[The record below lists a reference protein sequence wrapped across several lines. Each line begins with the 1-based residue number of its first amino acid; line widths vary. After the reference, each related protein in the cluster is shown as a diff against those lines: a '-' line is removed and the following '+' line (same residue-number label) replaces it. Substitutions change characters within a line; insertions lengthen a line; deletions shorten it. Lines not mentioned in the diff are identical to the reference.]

1 MFKILA
7 YGLPAL
13 PLASLYFSIYV
24 LIGEFYFKNYGL
36 ALSVIGSIFIII
48 RLFDA
53 FTDPIMGYISDNFP
67 LRFGKRKPWV
77 LIGGILFIFSTWMLF
92 VPIYQ
97 SVDVEYFFF
106 WLFISAIG
114 WTIAYAPYYAMG
126 AELSMDYLERSKVT
140 FCREL
145 FTILGIIFASLLYS
159 LSFDFDNKIFKSGIG
174 SNIGL
179 FQICIFS
186 SVFFVLSMFLF
197 LLSKSNSKE
206 VSYDKNNILNIFEIF
221 ISLKKQKLMR
231 KLLSSHFIN
240 GLANGIPPA
249 LFVFYVNSVLKS
261 PEFTG
266 ILLFLYFLGAL
277 VGVPLWIFIS
287 NKLDKHRVWC
297 YAMVYSCFIFIF
309 VLFLEEYDLIF
320 FAIICILSGLAL
332 SADLAIPSSIQAD
345 IIDLEYLKTGKRLT
359 GQFFAFWGLVSKAAI
374 AISTGVALILLD
386 IIGFKSDENNGKN
399 ILFAVSFIY
408 AGLPIILKMFSIY
421 LMWNFKLDKKTHSEI
436 LEKIKT

>member
-36 ALSVIGSIFIII
+36 ALSIIGSIFIII

-77 LIGGILFIFSTWMLF
+77 LLGGILFIFSTWMLF

-159 LSFDFDNKIFKSGIG
+159 ISFDFDNKIFKSGIG

-206 VSYDKNNILNIFEIF
+206 APYDKNNILNIFEIF

-231 KLLSSHFIN
+231 KLLFSHFIN
-240 GLANGIPPA
+240 GLANGLPPA

-309 VLFLEEYDLIF
+309 VLFLKEYDLIF

>member
-13 PLASLYFSIYV
+13 PLGSLYFSIYV
-24 LIGEFYFKNYGL
+24 LIGEFYFVNYGL
-36 ALSVIGSIFIII
+36 ALSVIGLIFIII

-67 LRFGKRKPWV
+67 SRFGRRKPWV
-77 LIGGILFIFSTWMLF
+77 LIGGTVFIFSTWMLF
-92 VPIYQ
+92 VPIHQ

-106 WLFISAIG
+106 WLLISAIG
-114 WTIAYAPYYAMG
+114 WTVAYAPYYALG
-126 AELSMDYLERSKVT
+126 AELSMDYLERSRVT

-159 LSFDFDNKIFKSGIG
+159 ISFDIDDKIFKSGI
-174 SNIGL
+174 STSIGL

-186 SVFFVLSMFLF
+186 SVIFVLSMFSF
-197 LLSKSNSKE
+197 LLSKSNSIE
-206 VSYDKNNILNIFEIF
+206 VLNDENNILNIFEIF
-221 ISLKKQKLMR
+221 KSLKKQKLMR
-231 KLLSSHFIN
+231 KLLLSHFIN
-240 GLANGIPPA
+240 GLANGFPPA

-287 NKLDKHRVWC
+287 SKLDKHKVWC
-297 YAMVYSCFIFIF
+297 YAMIYACFIFIF
-309 VLFLEEYDLIF
+309 VLFLKEYDLML

-345 IIDLEYLKTGKRLT
+345 IIDLEYLKTGRRLT
-359 GQFFAFWGLVSKAAI
+359 GQFFAFWGLLSKAAI
-374 AISTGVALILLD
+374 AISTGMALILLD
-386 IIGFKSDENNGKN
+386 IVGFNSDENNGKYV
-399 ILFAVSFIY
+399 LFAVSFIY
-408 AGLPIILKMFSIY
+408 AGLPIIFKIFSIY
-421 LMWNFKLDKKTHSEI
+421 LMWNFKLDKKAHAEI
-436 LEKIKT
+436 LAKIRT

>member
-36 ALSVIGSIFIII
+36 ALSIIGSIFIII

-67 LRFGKRKPWV
+67 LKFGKRKPWV

-92 VPIYQ
+92 VPIYK

-106 WLFISAIG
+106 WLLISAIG

-186 SVFFVLSMFLF
+186 SIFFVLSMFLF
-197 LLSKSNSKE
+197 LISKSNSKE

-231 KLLSSHFIN
+231 KLLFSHFIN
-240 GLANGIPPA
+240 GLANGLPPA

-297 YAMVYSCFIFIF
+297 YAMIYSCFIFIF
-309 VLFLEEYDLIF
+309 VLFLEEYDLMF

-374 AISTGVALILLD
+374 AISTGMALILLD

>member
-36 ALSVIGSIFIII
+36 ALSIIGSIFIII

-92 VPIYQ
+92 VPIYK

-159 LSFDFDNKIFKSGIG
+159 ISFDFDNKIFKSGIG

-186 SVFFVLSMFLF
+186 SIFFVLSMFLF

-231 KLLSSHFIN
+231 KLLFSHFIN
-240 GLANGIPPA
+240 GLANGLPPA

-309 VLFLEEYDLIF
+309 VLFLKEYDLIF

-374 AISTGVALILLD
+374 AISTGMALILLD

>member
-36 ALSVIGSIFIII
+36 ALSIIGSIFIII

-92 VPIYQ
+92 VPIYK
-97 SVDVEYFFF
+97 SVDIEYFFF
-106 WLFISAIG
+106 WLLISAIG

-186 SVFFVLSMFLF
+186 SIFFVLSMFLF
-197 LLSKSNSKE
+197 LISKSNSKE

-231 KLLSSHFIN
+231 KLLFSHFIN
-240 GLANGIPPA
+240 GLANGLPPA

-297 YAMVYSCFIFIF
+297 YAMIYSCFIFIF

-374 AISTGVALILLD
+374 AISTGMALILLD

-399 ILFAVSFIY
+399 ILFAISFIY

>member
-77 LIGGILFIFSTWMLF
+77 LLGGILFIFSTWMLF

-159 LSFDFDNKIFKSGIG
+159 ISFDFDNKIFKSGIG

-231 KLLSSHFIN
+231 KLLFSHFIN

-374 AISTGVALILLD
+374 AISTGMALILLD

>member
-36 ALSVIGSIFIII
+36 ALSIIGSIFIII

-92 VPIYQ
+92 VPIYK

-159 LSFDFDNKIFKSGIG
+159 ISFDFDNKIFKSGIG
-174 SNIGL
+174 TNIGL

-186 SVFFVLSMFLF
+186 SIFFVLSMFLF
-197 LLSKSNSKE
+197 LISKSNSKE

-231 KLLSSHFIN
+231 KLLFSHFIN
-240 GLANGIPPA
+240 GLANGLPPA

-297 YAMVYSCFIFIF
+297 YAMIYSCFIFIF
-309 VLFLEEYDLIF
+309 VLFLKEYDLIF

-374 AISTGVALILLD
+374 AISTGMALILLD

>member
-36 ALSVIGSIFIII
+36 ALSIIGSIFIII

-77 LIGGILFIFSTWMLF
+77 LLGGILFIFSTWMLF

-159 LSFDFDNKIFKSGIG
+159 ISFDFDNKIFKSGIG

-231 KLLSSHFIN
+231 KLLFSHFIN
-240 GLANGIPPA
+240 GLANGLPPA

-297 YAMVYSCFIFIF
+297 YAMIYSCFIFIF

-374 AISTGVALILLD
+374 AISTGMALILLD

>member
-1 MFKILA
+1 MFKIVA

-36 ALSVIGSIFIII
+36 ALSIIGSIFIII

-92 VPIYQ
+92 VPIYK

-159 LSFDFDNKIFKSGIG
+159 ISFDFDNKIFKSGIG

-231 KLLSSHFIN
+231 KLLFSHFIN
-240 GLANGIPPA
+240 GLANGLPPA
-249 LFVFYVNSVLKS
+249 LFIFYVNSVLKS

-266 ILLFLYFLGAL
+266 IFLFLYFLGAL

-297 YAMVYSCFIFIF
+297 YAMIYACIIFIF

-345 IIDLEYLKTGKRLT
+345 IIDLEFLKTGKRLT

-374 AISTGVALILLD
+374 AISTGMALILLD
-386 IIGFKSDENNGKN
+386 IVGFNSEENNGKN
-399 ILFAVSFIY
+399 VLFAVSFIY

-421 LMWNFKLDKKTHSEI
+421 LMWNFKLDKKKHSEI

>member
-92 VPIYQ
+92 VPIYK

-159 LSFDFDNKIFKSGIG
+159 ISFDFDNKIFKSGIG

-186 SVFFVLSMFLF
+186 SAFFVLSMFLF

-206 VSYDKNNILNIFEIF
+206 VSSDKNNILNIFEIF

-231 KLLSSHFIN
+231 KLLFSHFIN
-240 GLANGIPPA
+240 GLANGLPPA

-297 YAMVYSCFIFIF
+297 YAMIYSCFIFIF
-309 VLFLEEYDLIF
+309 VLFLKEYDLIF

-374 AISTGVALILLD
+374 AISTGMALILLD

>member
-1 MFKILA
+1 LFKILA

-92 VPIYQ
+92 VPIYK

-106 WLFISAIG
+106 WLLMSAIG

-186 SVFFVLSMFLF
+186 SIFFVLSMFLF

-206 VSYDKNNILNIFEIF
+206 APYDKNNILNIFEIF

-240 GLANGIPPA
+240 GLANGLPPA

-287 NKLDKHRVWC
+287 YKLDKHRVWC

-309 VLFLEEYDLIF
+309 FDYH
-320 FAIICILSGLAL
+320 
-332 SADLAIPSSIQAD
+332 
-345 IIDLEYLKTGKRLT
+345 
-359 GQFFAFWGLVSKAAI
+359 FWVRI
-374 AISTGVALILLD
+374 
-386 IIGFKSDENNGKN
+386 
-399 ILFAVSFIY
+399 
-408 AGLPIILKMFSIY
+408 
-421 LMWNFKLDKKTHSEI
+421 KLWLYS
-436 LEKIKT
+436 

>member
-36 ALSVIGSIFIII
+36 ALSIIGSIFIII

-92 VPIYQ
+92 VPIYK

-106 WLFISAIG
+106 WLLISAIG

-186 SVFFVLSMFLF
+186 SIFFVLSMFLF
-197 LLSKSNSKE
+197 LISKSNTKK

-231 KLLSSHFIN
+231 KLLFSHFIN
-240 GLANGIPPA
+240 GLANGLPPA

-287 NKLDKHRVWC
+287 NKLDKHKVWC
-297 YAMVYSCFIFIF
+297 YAMIYSCFIFIF

-374 AISTGVALILLD
+374 AISTGMALILLD

>member
-1 MFKILA
+1 LFKILA

-36 ALSVIGSIFIII
+36 ALSIIGSIFIII

-77 LIGGILFIFSTWMLF
+77 LLGGILFIFSTWMLF
-92 VPIYQ
+92 VPIYK

-159 LSFDFDNKIFKSGIG
+159 ISFDFDNKIFKSGIG

-231 KLLSSHFIN
+231 KLLFSHFIN
-240 GLANGIPPA
+240 GLANGLPPA

-297 YAMVYSCFIFIF
+297 YAMIYSCFIFIF

-359 GQFFAFWGLVSKAAI
+359 GQFFAFWGLVSKGAI

>member
-36 ALSVIGSIFIII
+36 ALSIIGSIFIII

-159 LSFDFDNKIFKSGIG
+159 ISFDFDNKIFKSGIG

-197 LLSKSNSKE
+197 LISKSNSKE

-231 KLLSSHFIN
+231 KLLFSHFIN
-240 GLANGIPPA
+240 GLANGLPPA

-297 YAMVYSCFIFIF
+297 YAMIYSCFIFIF

-374 AISTGVALILLD
+374 AISTGMALILLD

>member
-1 MFKILA
+1 MLKILA

-77 LIGGILFIFSTWMLF
+77 LLGGILFIFSTWMLF

-159 LSFDFDNKIFKSGIG
+159 ISFDFDNKIFKSGID

-231 KLLSSHFIN
+231 KLLFSHFIN
-240 GLANGIPPA
+240 GLANGLPPA

-386 IIGFKSDENNGKN
+386 IIGFNSDENNGKN
-399 ILFAVSFIY
+399 VLFAVSFIY
-408 AGLPIILKMFSIY
+408 AGLPIILKILSIY
-421 LMWNFKLDKKTHSEI
+421 LMWDFKLDKKTHSEI

>member
-1 MFKILA
+1 
-7 YGLPAL
+7 
-13 PLASLYFSIYV
+13 
-24 LIGEFYFKNYGL
+24 
-36 ALSVIGSIFIII
+36 
-48 RLFDA
+48 
-53 FTDPIMGYISDNFP
+53 MGYISDNFP

-77 LIGGILFIFSTWMLF
+77 LIGGILFIFSTRMLF
-92 VPIYQ
+92 VPIYK
-97 SVDVEYFFF
+97 SVDVGYYFF

-126 AELSMDYLERSKVT
+126 AELSMDYLERSKIT

-159 LSFDFDNKIFKSGIG
+159 ISFDFDNKIFKSGIG

-197 LLSKSNSKE
+197 LISKSNSKE

-231 KLLSSHFIN
+231 KLLFSHFIN
-240 GLANGIPPA
+240 GLANGLPPA

-297 YAMVYSCFIFIF
+297 YAMIYACLIFIF
-309 VLFLEEYDLIF
+309 VLFLKEYDLIF

-374 AISTGVALILLD
+374 AISTGMALILLD

-421 LMWNFKLDKKTHSEI
+421 LMWNFKLDKKTHSDI

>member
-36 ALSVIGSIFIII
+36 ALSIIGSIFIII

-92 VPIYQ
+92 VPIYK

-126 AELSMDYLERSKVT
+126 AELSMDYLERSKIT

-159 LSFDFDNKIFKSGIG
+159 ISFDFDNKIFKSGIG

-231 KLLSSHFIN
+231 KLLFSHFIN
-240 GLANGIPPA
+240 GLANGLPPA

-297 YAMVYSCFIFIF
+297 YAMIYSCFIFIF
-309 VLFLEEYDLIF
+309 VLFLKEYDLIF

-374 AISTGVALILLD
+374 AISTGMALILLD

>member
-92 VPIYQ
+92 VPIYK

-186 SVFFVLSMFLF
+186 SIFFVLSMFLF

-231 KLLSSHFIN
+231 KLLFSHFIN
-240 GLANGIPPA
+240 GLANGLPPA

-309 VLFLEEYDLIF
+309 VLFLKEYDLIF

>member
-36 ALSVIGSIFIII
+36 ALSIIGSIFIII

-92 VPIYQ
+92 VPIYK

-159 LSFDFDNKIFKSGIG
+159 ISFDFDNKIFKSGIG

-186 SVFFVLSMFLF
+186 SIFFVLSMFLF

-206 VSYDKNNILNIFEIF
+206 ASYDKNNILNIFEIF

-231 KLLSSHFIN
+231 KLLFSHFIN
-240 GLANGIPPA
+240 GLANGLPPA

-309 VLFLEEYDLIF
+309 VLFLKEYDLIF

>member
-92 VPIYQ
+92 VPIYK

-186 SVFFVLSMFLF
+186 SIFFVLSMFLF
-197 LLSKSNSKE
+197 LISKSNSKE

-231 KLLSSHFIN
+231 KLLFSHFIN
-240 GLANGIPPA
+240 GLANGLPPA

-297 YAMVYSCFIFIF
+297 YAMIYSCFIFIF

-374 AISTGVALILLD
+374 AISTGMALILLD

>member
-36 ALSVIGSIFIII
+36 ALSIIGSIFIII

-77 LIGGILFIFSTWMLF
+77 LLGGILFIFSTWMLF

-159 LSFDFDNKIFKSGIG
+159 ISFDFDNKIFKSGIG

-231 KLLSSHFIN
+231 KLLFSHFIN
-240 GLANGIPPA
+240 GLANGLPPA

>member
-36 ALSVIGSIFIII
+36 ALSIIGSIFIII

-92 VPIYQ
+92 VPIYK

-159 LSFDFDNKIFKSGIG
+159 ISFDFDNKIFKSGIG

-231 KLLSSHFIN
+231 KLLFSHFIN
-240 GLANGIPPA
+240 GLANGLPPA

-309 VLFLEEYDLIF
+309 VLFLKEYDLIF

-374 AISTGVALILLD
+374 AISTGMALILLD

>member
-36 ALSVIGSIFIII
+36 ALSIIGSIFIII

-92 VPIYQ
+92 VPIYK

-159 LSFDFDNKIFKSGIG
+159 ISFDFDNKIFKSGIG
-174 SNIGL
+174 TNIGL

-186 SVFFVLSMFLF
+186 SIFFVLSMFLF
-197 LLSKSNSKE
+197 LISKSNSKE

-231 KLLSSHFIN
+231 KLLFSHFIN
-240 GLANGIPPA
+240 GLANGLPPA

-287 NKLDKHRVWC
+287 NKFDKHRVWC
-297 YAMVYSCFIFIF
+297 YAMIYSCFVFIF
-309 VLFLEEYDLIF
+309 VLFLKEYDLIF

-374 AISTGVALILLD
+374 AISTGMALILLD

-408 AGLPIILKMFSIY
+408 AGLPIILKLFSIY

>member
-36 ALSVIGSIFIII
+36 ALSIIGSIFIII

-159 LSFDFDNKIFKSGIG
+159 ISFDFDNKIFKSGIG

-186 SVFFVLSMFLF
+186 SIFFVLSMFLF
-197 LLSKSNSKE
+197 LISKSNSKE

-231 KLLSSHFIN
+231 KLLFSHFIN
-240 GLANGIPPA
+240 GLANGLPPA

>member
-92 VPIYQ
+92 VPIYK

-159 LSFDFDNKIFKSGIG
+159 ISFDFDNKIFKSGIG

-231 KLLSSHFIN
+231 KLLFSHFIN
-240 GLANGIPPA
+240 GLANGLPPA

-309 VLFLEEYDLIF
+309 VLFLKEYDLIF

>member
-77 LIGGILFIFSTWMLF
+77 LLGGILFIFSTWMLF

-159 LSFDFDNKIFKSGIG
+159 ISFDFDNKIFKSGIG

-231 KLLSSHFIN
+231 KLLFSHFIN
-240 GLANGIPPA
+240 GLANGLPPA

-309 VLFLEEYDLIF
+309 VLFF
-320 FAIICILSGLAL
+320 
-332 SADLAIPSSIQAD
+332 
-345 IIDLEYLKTGKRLT
+345 KR
-359 GQFFAFWGLVSKAAI
+359 V
-374 AISTGVALILLD
+374 
-386 IIGFKSDENNGKN
+386 
-399 ILFAVSFIY
+399 
-408 AGLPIILKMFSIY
+408 
-421 LMWNFKLDKKTHSEI
+421 
-436 LEKIKT
+436 

>member
-36 ALSVIGSIFIII
+36 ALSIIGSIFIII

-92 VPIYQ
+92 VPIYK
-97 SVDVEYFFF
+97 SVDIEYFFF
-106 WLFISAIG
+106 WLLISAIG

-186 SVFFVLSMFLF
+186 SIFFVLSMFLF
-197 LLSKSNSKE
+197 LISKSNTKE

-231 KLLSSHFIN
+231 KLLFSHFIN

-297 YAMVYSCFIFIF
+297 YAMIYACFIFIF

-374 AISTGVALILLD
+374 AISTGMALILLD

>member
-36 ALSVIGSIFIII
+36 ALSIIGSIFIII

-77 LIGGILFIFSTWMLF
+77 LVGGILFIFSTWMLF

-159 LSFDFDNKIFKSGIG
+159 ISFDFDNKIFKSGIG

-186 SVFFVLSMFLF
+186 SIFFVLSMFLF

-231 KLLSSHFIN
+231 KLLFSHFIN
-240 GLANGIPPA
+240 GLANGLPPA

-297 YAMVYSCFIFIF
+297 YAMIYSCFIFIF

-359 GQFFAFWGLVSKAAI
+359 GQFFAFWGLVSKGAI

-408 AGLPIILKMFSIY
+408 AGLPIILKILSIY

>member
-36 ALSVIGSIFIII
+36 ALSIIGSIFIII

-92 VPIYQ
+92 VPIYK

-159 LSFDFDNKIFKSGIG
+159 ISFDFDNKIFKSGIG

-186 SVFFVLSMFLF
+186 SIFFVLSMFLF

-231 KLLSSHFIN
+231 KLLFSHFIN
-240 GLANGIPPA
+240 GLANGLPPA

-374 AISTGVALILLD
+374 AISTGMALILLD

>member
-36 ALSVIGSIFIII
+36 ALSIIGSIFIII

-174 SNIGL
+174 TNIGL

-186 SVFFVLSMFLF
+186 SIFFVLSMFLF

-231 KLLSSHFIN
+231 KLLFSHFIN
-240 GLANGIPPA
+240 GLANGLPPA
-249 LFVFYVNSVLKS
+249 LFVFFVNSVLKS

-297 YAMVYSCFIFIF
+297 YAMIYSCFIFIF
-309 VLFLEEYDLIF
+309 VLFLKEYDLIF

-421 LMWNFKLDKKTHSEI
+421 LMWNFKLDKKTHAEI
-436 LEKIKT
+436 SAKIKA